1 MKAIIL
7 AAGKGTRMLPLTNQ
21 IPKPLIPICNLP
33 TLIFVI
39 EKILDSGINKIGLVI
54 SPNSKETFN
63 QFIRNY
69 NLEKNINIIIQEK
82 PLGVAHA
89 VKTAKDFIKNDDF
102 LLYLGDNLIKENLNI
117 FKKKFKDSSSDA
129 LLILKEINDPK
140 MFGVAQLNN
149 NNEIVG
155 IEEKPNNP
163 KSNLAVTGIYFFKNK
178 ILNEID
184 KISFSER
191 GELEITAAIDNL
203 VKNGLVI
210 GHKLEEWWIDT
221 GGKNQILEANSLI
234 LEEIINGGYSKL
246 YKNYER
252 NDNFMIGLNVKTQN
266 VKVNGYAIIG
276 HDSTLISTN
285 LDNNVAIS
293 NNSYIRDSVVSNS
306 IILEKNYC
314 KNFEITN
321 SLVGTKYKKDVNKKI
336 KDIIDA

>member
-1 MKAIIL
+1 M
-7 AAGKGTRMLPLTNQ
+7 
-21 IPKPLIPICNLP
+21 
-33 TLIFVI
+33 
-39 EKILDSGINKIGLVI
+39 
-54 SPNSKETFN
+54 
-63 QFIRNY
+63 
-69 NLEKNINIIIQEK
+69 
-82 PLGVAHA
+82 
-89 VKTAKDFIKNDDF
+89 ND
-102 LLYLGDNLIKENLNI
+102 
-117 FKKKFKDSSSDA
+117 
-129 LLILKEINDPK
+129 
-140 MFGVAQLNN
+140 

-191 GELEITAAIDNL
+191 GELEITDAIDNL

-234 LEEIINGGYSKL
+234 MEEIINGGYSKL

-252 NDNFMIGLNVKTQN
+252 NDNLMIGLNVKTQN

-293 NNSYIRDSVVSNS
+293 NNSYICDSVISNS